1 MSEEVR
7 DRITFDGELRR
18 TGIVG
23 YGDPM
28 TAAPGETVAFKVSCA
43 APSFRFDLVRLLHG
57 DENPAGPGFLE
68 EEVECPAAG
77 EYPGREQELNFGSYV
92 EVPDHP
98 ALRLSE
104 AVTLHAW
111 VRPTQPGKGVQG
123 LLTKWDGARGY
134 GLFLGA
140 DGDAQFW
147 AGDGETADRVGTGRP
162 LRAGRW
168 YLVSASYDSRTGRV
182 RVAQAALEQWPDDE
196 STIAVERP
204 VAAVAPTEARL
215 IIAGHDAGSRVAAV
229 FNGKIDSPRLYGVP
243 LGAAEIEASA
253 RAVAAVARA
262 QGTSAQ
268 GTSAQGSRA
277 QGARAHGLVAAWD
290 FSLEPGTRNVIDLS
304 PNQFHGRTVNTPA
317 RAMTGW
323 NWTGR
328 ETVFHRAPEEYGA
341 IHFHDDDLTD
351 AGWETD
357 VELVVPEDLP
367 SGIYA
372 ARLRTPTAEDHVPF
386 FVRPRPGTAGSD
398 IAYLVPTTTYL
409 AYANLAATELWE
421 DRGEPLR
428 PGELEMRLLS
438 LYDVHDDGSGT
449 CYSSRLRPNLT
460 MRPKARLKFPD
471 VPGRWENVPSY
482 PHLLPAD
489 LHLTHWLGHKGY
501 ETDILTD
508 EILHAEGAKLLSP
521 YRVVIVG
528 THSEYW
534 SERMLD
540 ALEAYLRAGGRVMYL
555 GGNGFYWVTS
565 YSPEEPHVIEV
576 RRTAGARAWAAG
588 PGEGHHST
596 TGEPGGI
603 WRHRGRPPQRL
614 VGVGFTAAG
623 YDRAAPYR
631 RSARSRD
638 PDVAF
643 VFEGIDDDHEL
654 IGDHPSLVQQ
664 HGAAGYEVDRADT
677 ALGTPDTAVVLA
689 SSSPSDHSSSYESD
703 PADIPVGATE
713 WPVKADLVLVRYPN
727 GGAVFSTGS
736 IAWCGAL
743 AHNGYDNDVSR
754 ITDNVLRAFV
764 SREHLGGPDDDT
776 IRGGGRP
783 E

>member
-7 DRITFDGELRR
+7 DRITFDGELR
-18 TGIVG
+18 GAEIVG
-23 YGDPM
+23 YSDPM
-28 TAAPGETVAFKVSCA
+28 TAAPGETVAFKVSCT
-43 APSFRFDLVRLLHG
+43 APRFRFDLVRLLHG

-68 EEVECPAAG
+68 EEVECPAAA
-77 EYPGREQELNFGSYV
+77 EYPGREQPLDFGSYV
-92 EVPDHP
+92 EVADHP
-98 ALRLSE
+98 LLRLSD

-111 VRPTQPGKGVQG
+111 VFPTQPGKGVQG
-123 LLTKWDGARGY
+123 ILTKWDGARGY

-140 DGDAQFW
+140 GGDVQFW
-147 AGDGETADRVGTGRP
+147 AGDGETVVRAGTGRP

-182 RVAQAALEQWPDDE
+182 RVSQTALVRWPDDG
-196 STIAVERP
+196 STTAAEHP
-204 VAAVAPTEARL
+204 VATVAPSRARL
-215 IIAGHDAGSRVAAV
+215 IIAGHDAGARVAAV
-229 FNGKIDSPRLYGVP
+229 FNGKIDAPRLYGVP
-243 LGAAEIEASA
+243 LAAEAIEASA
-253 RAVAAVARA
+253 RA
-262 QGTSAQ
+262 G
-268 GTSAQGSRA
+268 GS
-277 QGARAHGLVAAWD
+277 GARADGLVAAWD
-290 FSLEPGTRNVIDLS
+290 FSPRPGTRDVIDLS

-328 ETVFHRAPEEYGA
+328 ETAFHRAPEEYGA

-357 VELVVPEDLP
+357 VELVVPPDLP
-367 SGIYA
+367 SGVYA
-372 ARLRTPTAEDHVPF
+372 ARLRTSTAEDHVPF
-386 FVRPRPGTAGSD
+386 FVRPRPGTADSE

-409 AYANLAATELWE
+409 AYANLAATQFWE

-460 MRPKARLKFPD
+460 MRPKVRLKFPD
-471 VPGRWENVPSY
+471 VPGRWQDVPSY

-489 LHLTHWLGHKGY
+489 LHLTHWLGHKGHR
-501 ETDILTD
+501 TDVLTD
-508 EILHAEGAKLLSP
+508 EILHREGARLLSP
-521 YRVVIVG
+521 YKVVIVG
-528 THSEYW
+528 THPEYW

-631 RSARSRD
+631 RGARSRD
-638 PDVAF
+638 PGVAF
-643 VFEGIDDDHEL
+643 VFEGIDDDHDL
-654 IGDHPSLVQQ
+654 IGDHPSLVQE
-664 HGAAGYEVDRADT
+664 HGAAGYELDRADI
-677 ALGTPDTAVVLA
+677 ALGTPEGAVVLA
-689 SSSPSDHSSSYESD
+689 SSSPSDHSSSYETD
-703 PADIPVGATE
+703 PADIPVGATD
-713 WPVKADLVLVRYPN
+713 WPVKADLVLVPYPN

-743 AHNGYDNDVSR
+743 AHDGYDNDISR

-764 SREHLGGPDDDT
+764 SGRPLSGSDHDT
-776 IRGGGRP
+776 LRGGGRS

>member
-1 MSEEVR
+1 MPEEVR
-7 DRITFDGELRR
+7 DRITFDGELRK
-18 TGIVG
+18 TAIVG
-23 YGDPM
+23 YSDPM

-43 APSFRFDLVRLLHG
+43 APSFRFDLVRLMHG

-68 EEVECPAAG
+68 TEVECPAAG
-77 EYPGREQELNFGSYV
+77 EYPGREQALDFGSYV
-92 EVPDHP
+92 EVADHP
-98 ALRLSE
+98 ALRLSD

-111 VRPTQPGKGVQG
+111 VLPTQPGKGVQG
-123 LLTKWDGARGY
+123 LLTKWDGASGY

-147 AGDGETADRVGTGRP
+147 AGDGETIERVGTGRP

-168 YLVSASYDSRTGRV
+168 YLVWASYDSRTGRV
-182 RVAQAALEQWPDDE
+182 RVGQSALERWPEDG
-196 STIAVERP
+196 STAAVERP
-204 VAAVAPTEARL
+204 LAAVAPNEARL

-229 FNGKIDSPRLYGVP
+229 FNGKVDGPRLYGVP
-243 LGAAEIEASA
+243 LGAEAIEASA
-253 RAVAAVARA
+253 RA
-262 QGTSAQ
+262 GTA
-268 GTSAQGSRA
+268 
-277 QGARAHGLVAAWD
+277 GARADGLVAAWD
-290 FSLEPGTRNVIDLS
+290 FSPRPGTRDVTDLS
-304 PNQFHGRTVNTPA
+304 PNQFHGWTVNTPA

-357 VELVVPEDLP
+357 VELVVPPDLP
-367 SGIYA
+367 SGVYA
-372 ARLRTPTAEDHVPF
+372 ARLRTSTAEDHVPF
-386 FVRPRPGTAGSD
+386 FVRPRQGTADSG

-409 AYANLAATELWE
+409 AYANLAATEFWQ
-421 DRGEPLR
+421 DRGKPLR

-460 MRPKARLKFPD
+460 MRPKVRLKFPD
-471 VPGRWENVPSY
+471 VPGRWQNVPSY

-489 LHLTHWLGHKGY
+489 LHLTHWLGHQGHQA
-501 ETDILTD
+501 DILTD
-508 EILHAEGAKLLSP
+508 EILHHEGAKLLSP
-521 YRVVIVG
+521 YKVVIIG
-528 THSEYW
+528 THPEYW

-576 RRTAGARAWAAG
+576 RRTAGARAWEAG

-631 RSARSRD
+631 RSGAGRE
-638 PDVAF
+638 PDAAF
-643 VFEGIDDDHEL
+643 VFEGIDDGRDL

-664 HGAAGYEVDRADT
+664 HGAAGYELDRADT
-677 ALGTPDTAVVLA
+677 ALGTPVGTVVLA
-689 SSSPSDHSSSYESD
+689 SSSPSDYSSSYKSD
-703 PADIPVGATE
+703 SADVPIGATE
-713 WPVKADLVLVRYPN
+713 WPVKADLVLARYPN

-743 AHNGYDNDVSR
+743 AHNGYDNDISR
-754 ITDNVLRAFV
+754 ITDNVLRAFA
-764 SREHLGGPDDDT
+764 SGGPLSRSENDA
-776 IRGGGRP
+776 IGGGGRP

>member
-7 DRITFDGELRR
+7 DRITFDGELRA
-18 TGIVG
+18 TEIVG
-23 YGDPM
+23 YSDPM
-28 TAAPGETVAFKVSCA
+28 TAAPGETVAFKVSCTA
-43 APSFRFDLVRLLHG
+43 SRFGFDLVRLLHG

-68 EEVECPAAG
+68 AELECPAAG
-77 EYPGREQELNFGSYV
+77 EYPGREQPLNFGSCV
-92 EVPDHP
+92 EVADHP
-98 ALRLSE
+98 LLRLVG
-104 AVTLHAW
+104 AITLHAW
-111 VRPTQPGKGVQG
+111 VLPTQPAKGVQG

-134 GLFLGA
+134 GLFIGA

-147 AGDGETADRVGTGRP
+147 AGDGETVERVGTGRP

-168 YLVSASYDSRTGRV
+168 HLVSASYDSGTGRV
-182 RVAQAALEQWPDDE
+182 RVSQTALVRWPGDG
-196 STIAVERP
+196 STAAVE
-204 VAAVAPTEARL
+204 APIPGPAPNEARL
-215 IIAGHDAGSRVAAV
+215 IIAGHDAGRRVAAV
-229 FNGKIDSPRLYGVP
+229 FNGKIDAPRLYGVP
-243 LGAAEIEASA
+243 LGAEAIEVSA
-253 RAVAAVARA
+253 RAGAA
-262 QGTSAQ
+262 
-268 GTSAQGSRA
+268 
-277 QGARAHGLVAAWD
+277 GARADGLVAAWD
-290 FSLEPGTRNVIDLS
+290 FSLRPGTRDVIDLS

-317 RAMTGW
+317 RGMTGW

-328 ETVFHRAPEEYGA
+328 ETVFHRAPGEYGA

-357 VELVVPEDLP
+357 VELVLPPDLP

-372 ARLRTPTAEDHVPF
+372 ARLRTSTAEDHVPF
-386 FVRPRPGTAGSD
+386 FVRPRPGTADSD
-398 IAYLVPTTTYL
+398 IAYLVPSTTYL
-409 AYANLAATELWE
+409 AYANLAATQSWE
-421 DRGEPLR
+421 DQGEPLR

-460 MRPKARLKFPD
+460 MRPKVRLKFPD

-489 LHLTHWLGHKGY
+489 LHLTHWLGHKGH
-501 ETDILTD
+501 EADILTD
-508 EILHAEGAKLLSP
+508 EILHREGAKLLSP
-521 YRVVIVG
+521 YKVVIIG
-528 THSEYW
+528 THAEYW

-540 ALEAYLRAGGRVMYL
+540 AVQAYLRAGGRVMYL

-588 PGEGHHST
+588 PGEGHLST

-603 WRHRGRPPQRL
+603 WRHRGRPPQGL

-631 RSARSRD
+631 RSARSRE

-643 VFEGIDDDHEL
+643 VFEGIADDHDL
-654 IGDHPSLVQQ
+654 LGDHPSLVQQ

-677 ALGTPDTAVVLA
+677 ALGTPEGAAVLA

-703 PADIPVGATE
+703 PSDIPIGAAD
-713 WPVKADLVLVRYPN
+713 WPVKADLVLVPYPN

-743 AHNGYDNDVSR
+743 AHNGYDNDISR
-754 ITDNVLRAFV
+754 ITDNVLRAFA
-764 SREHLGGPDDDT
+764 SGEPLCGPDRDT
-776 IRGGGRP
+776 IHGGGRP